1 MNEDKN
7 LNRHASLFL
16 GLYLRLSVTSR
27 NKLQSIKDF
36 MLAISEMPFLLL
48 RSSPINSWLKLS
60 NTQNTKY
67 YPYGKYS
74 GQYGWSCSHKCS
86 HPSLW
91 WWSRCSFLTGHIRHL
106 PSYPGTHSKPSHTI
120 HCTSGSGSWTMWTRK
135 LRVWLVSPFPESI
148 LSMFMV
154 TLPAGLPK
162 DILGAPP
169 TSSW

>member
-74 GQYGWSCSHKCS
+74 GQYG
-86 HPSLW
+86 
-91 WWSRCSFLTGHIRHL
+91 
-106 PSYPGTHSKPSHTI
+106 
-120 HCTSGSGSWTMWTRK
+120 
-135 LRVWLVSPFPESI
+135 
-148 LSMFMV
+148 
-154 TLPAGLPK
+154 
-162 DILGAPP
+162 
-169 TSSW
+169 